1 MDKISILIPTYNSL
15 DSLDLLL
22 TSIFEGV
29 SNEDNIQVVVGVDG
43 THDIN
48 KPILSKYKNRIET
61 LIMEENVG
69 LCRLTNLLV
78 YNATNELILILN
90 DDNVVGKYFDLSL
103 LKHLPDNSVI
113 SPNQIEPFPS
123 MFKQFEIWDAG
134 RDPKTFNLENFCDGE
149 HNISENRIDETGSTL
164 PIFMNKT
171 DFLRVG
177 GWDETYPQGL
187 VADWD
192 FFLKCQLSGMK
203 MLRTY
208 NCHIYHFVSLSTNK
222 TEEQKEKRRK
232 DEIFGHEFA
241 KYKWG
246 YWIQHD
252 ENTNL
257 KYL

>member
-61 LIMEENVG
+61 IIMEENVG

-78 YNATNELILILN
+78 YNATNELIFILN

-123 MFKQFEIWDAG
+123 MFKQFEIWMQV
-134 RDPKTFNLENFCDGE
+134 E
-149 HNISENRIDETGSTL
+149 I
-164 PIFMNKT
+164 
-171 DFLRVG
+171 
-177 GWDETYPQGL
+177 
-187 VADWD
+187 
-192 FFLKCQLSGMK
+192 LKHL
-203 MLRTY
+203 
-208 NCHIYHFVSLSTNK
+208 I
-222 TEEQKEKRRK
+222 
-232 DEIFGHEFA
+232 
-241 KYKWG
+241 
-246 YWIQHD
+246 
-252 ENTNL
+252 
-257 KYL
+257 